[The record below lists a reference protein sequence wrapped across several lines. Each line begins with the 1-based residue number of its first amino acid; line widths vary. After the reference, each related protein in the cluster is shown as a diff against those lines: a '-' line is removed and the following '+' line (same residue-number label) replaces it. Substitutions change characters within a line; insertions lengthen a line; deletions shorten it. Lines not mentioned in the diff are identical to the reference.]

1 MSPAQR
7 GAIPP
12 AEAGEPFRAT
22 LTTAAINN
30 ARSERQR
37 PTPITPRPK
46 TNGDPT
52 TRPGAFSAAGLTVS
66 VPAVRPDP
74 AAPPGSRA
82 NWPLV
87 NSGDEA
93 TDRPAGQ
100 GGSGFPSFHGG
111 QPTERDAPVSPAPTD
126 GRVTPPW
133 QADDLPPEPPTLR
146 LVEPPTLADQGLPNG
161 LPVDNPPL
169 RLVEPENAAGP
180 NGDPHRRSPQPG
192 SVPLPR
198 RGAEPSEPPV
208 SDEGDGDLLIFAAA
222 RSAWFTGH
230 SEEEPEV
237 EWSSTADS
245 GWRAAEQAARP
256 SVGASTGA
264 GLPKRVPQA
273 NLVPGSPL
281 RDDRPLRI
289 VRDAARIA
297 EHTTGYFRGWRRGQ
311 EIGGYAVGGRPGREA
326 AGGWDFSRDPDERS
340 ENLDYEYRSAGYR
353 S

>member
-1 MSPAQR
+1 MSAPQR

-46 TNGDPT
+46 TNGET
-52 TRPGAFSAAGLTVS
+52 TSRQGTFSAAGLTVP
-66 VPAVRPDP
+66 VPAVRPEP
-74 AAPPGSRA
+74 TPPPGSRA

-87 NSGDEA
+87 NSAEEQD
-93 TDRPAGQ
+93 DRAAGP
-100 GGSGFPSFHGG
+100 GGSAYPSYQGG
-111 QPTERDAPVSPAPTD
+111 QPTSHDAPVSPAPTD

-146 LVEPPTLADQGLPNG
+146 LVEPAPLADRAPHNG
-161 LPVDNPPL
+161 LSADNPPL
-169 RLVEPENAAGP
+169 RLVEHENAAP
-180 NGDPHRRSPQPG
+180 TAPA
-192 SVPLPR
+192 PLPR
-198 RGAEPSEPPV
+198 RSAEPSTPPV

-230 SEEEPEV
+230 PDEETEV
-237 EWSSTADS
+237 EWSSTADT
-245 GWRAAEQAARP
+245 GWRAAEQAAQP

-326 AGGWDFSRDPDERS
+326 AGGWDFSRDPDERA